1 MKTIGEKIK
10 AKRTEKRMT
19 QQELADKI
27 GVSYTTV
34 SLYES
39 NSRKPS
45 FKALARIAEV
55 FDVSQSY
62 FFDEENSDGENLEE
76 QIQLARRMKNLSEA
90 DFKLVDDIIKSMTER
105 HKNGN

>member
-10 AKRTEKRMT
+10 TKRNEKRMT

-45 FKALARIAEV
+45 FKALARIADV
-55 FDVSQSY
+55 FDVSTAY
-62 FFDEENSDGENLEE
+62 FFEEEDP
-76 QIQLARRMKNLSEA
+76 SEA
-90 DFKLVDDIIKSMTER
+90 KRDKVKVAMRNMDKLSDEDVDRVNDIIKTFLNSSG
-105 HKNGN
+105 KDK